1 MHFTLTF
8 HSCCFRF
15 SRRDRTNSKVPSLK
29 KTLGG
34 KKALHEKFVLGRSK
48 AFLHNDQDLD
58 LASFEFTYIS
68 NYSNWIAGSHENI
81 DKILGTVNRKL
92 AALESGDDKYYD
104 KLAYLKFMEGV
115 LFRLKGR
122 DAAAKMRFEQV
133 ILMEDRIKEDF
144 HSPALAAYELGMYYR
159 KIRDCS
165 TAKTWLKRAASCY
178 KDHFAE
184 PLISF
189 RTELAL
195 ASLKAIKKTKQVN
208 SLNSV
213 CDREAGTR
221 G

>member
-1 MHFTLTF
+1 M
-8 HSCCFRF
+8 
-15 SRRDRTNSKVPSLK
+15 
-29 KTLGG
+29 
-34 KKALHEKFVLGRSK
+34 HEKFVLGRSK
-48 AFLHNDQDLD
+48 AFLTNDQDLD

-68 NYSNWIAGSHENI
+68 NFSNWINGSHENI
-81 DKILGTVNRKL
+81 DKILDTVNRKL
-92 AALESGDDKYYD
+92 LVLKAEDDKYYD

-115 LFRLKGR
+115 LLRLKGR
-122 DAAAKMRFEQV
+122 DGAAKMRFEQV
-133 ILMEDRIKEDF
+133 ILMEDTIKEDF

-195 ASLKAIKKTKQVN
+195 ASLKVIKKTKQVN
-208 SLNSV
+208 GLNGV
-213 CDREAGTR
+213 VEREAGAW

>member
-1 MHFTLTF
+1 MPT
-8 HSCCFRF
+8 
-15 SRRDRTNSKVPSLK
+15 LK

-58 LASFEFTYIS
+58 LASFEFAYTS
-68 NYSNWIAGSHENI
+68 NFSNWISGRHEDI
-81 DKILGTVNRKL
+81 DKILATAERKEQQL
-92 AALESGDDKYYD
+92 RQDDDKYYD
-104 KLAYLKFMEGV
+104 KLAYLKFIKGV

-122 DAAAKMRFEQV
+122 ESDAKAMFEQV
-133 ILMEDRIKEDF
+133 ILLEDGIKEDF
-144 HSPALAAYELGMYYR
+144 HSPAMASYELGMFFR
-159 KIRDCS
+159 KTRDCCS
-165 TAKTWLKRAASCY
+165 SKQWLKRAANRY

-195 ASLKAIKKTKQVN
+195 ESLKGMKKLKSGVKIGGDMRDAT
-208 SLNSV
+208 
-213 CDREAGTR
+213 AR